1 MIIAIIIG
9 LVARFYDF
17 RWVKMTSNFIK
28 TLELACIIIMIFPMM
43 VMMNFQGLGKAFSRW
58 NSSSSCF

>member
-9 LVARFYDF
+9 LVARYYDF
-17 RWVKMTSNFIK
+17 RWVAMNSNFIK

-43 VMMNFQGLGKAFSRW
+43 VMMNFHGLGKAFSGW